1 MKTIIVLFMGLAIS
15 ASSGCTLLDAA
26 AEFSGKRVW
35 DTCMLPQTNRAQI
48 KAPVEAE
55 AIQACTD
62 DGQFTAAECASISL
76 SFGCPQ
82 DVVVP

>member
-1 MKTIIVLFMGLAIS
+1 MKILIACLMLWAIN
-15 ASSGCTLLDAA
+15 GCTLLDAA

-35 DTCMLPQTNRAQI
+35 DTCMLPQANRAQI
-48 KAPVEAE
+48 KAPIEAE
-55 AIQACTD
+55 AIQACVD
-62 DGQFTAAECASISL
+62 DGQFTAVECASISL